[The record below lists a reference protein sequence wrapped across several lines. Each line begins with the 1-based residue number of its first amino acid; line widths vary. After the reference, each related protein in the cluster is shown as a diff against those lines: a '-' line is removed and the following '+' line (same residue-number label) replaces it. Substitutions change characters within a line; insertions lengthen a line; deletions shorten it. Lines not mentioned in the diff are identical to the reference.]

1 MTLILRDSLSTSQ
14 PVASALLLVSLIA
27 AGGIALGSIRFRGI
41 GLGTAGV
48 LFAGLL
54 AGHLGYHVDPT
65 IRQFLQEFGL
75 ALFVYTIG
83 LQLGPGFFASLKRQG
98 LALNL
103 MAAGVVLTGVG
114 LTLGMARWLG
124 LNLAAAVGLFAGAT
138 TNTPALGAATDAL
151 RSVGASPEML
161 AQPGVGY
168 SIAYPGAIVGIIAT
182 LVALRVLFRV
192 NPEQEAAAFKAER
205 SASIPP
211 LDRLNIEVTNPNL
224 EGVPLDQIPALGTLE
239 LVVSRV
245 RRCGEMAVHPAAGET
260 VIHVGDTLLAVGAPA
275 ALRSFQMIVGRPS
288 SEDLSQAP
296 GALTIRRVAVTNRE
310 VLGKTVGEL
319 NLPHTYGVAITR
331 VSRAEM
337 AFTAVPGIELQF
349 GDIVQLI
356 GEPQQLDRA
365 TQRLGNSI
373 KALDQTNYVPFFL
386 GLALGVICGLVPF
399 QLPGLPVPVR
409 LGLAGGPLLVA
420 LLLSRVGRIGRL
432 VWYMPAT
439 ANLAFR
445 ELGIVLFL
453 ACVGVKSGDTFA
465 ETLLSPAG
473 LKWAAAGIVI
483 TVVPILLAGW
493 VGRRVLK
500 QNFMTTCGLV
510 AGSMTDPPAL
520 AFANNTAG
528 SDAPSVA
535 YATVYPLT
543 MILRIVAGQVMVIA
557 LS

>member
-1 MTLILRDSLSTSQ
+1 MNLLRESLSSSQ
-14 PVASALLLVSLIA
+14 PVAAALLLVSLIA
-27 AGGIALGSIRFRGI
+27 AAGIALGSIRFRGI

-103 MAAGVVLTGVG
+103 MAAGVVALGVV
-114 LTLGMARWLG
+114 LTLALSQWLG
-124 LNLAAAVGLFAGAT
+124 IDLAAAVGLFAGAT

-151 RSVGASPEML
+151 RSTGAPTEVL

-182 LVALRVLFRV
+182 LVLLRVVLRI
-192 NPEQEAAAFKAER
+192 NPEQEAAAFNAER
-205 SASIPP
+205 SAAVAPP
-211 LDRLNIEVTNPNL
+211 ERLNLEVTNPNL
-224 EGVPLDQIPALGTLE
+224 DGLRVDQITSLGSLE
-239 LVVSRV
+239 LVVSRI
-245 RRCGEMAVHPAAGET
+245 RRRGESTVLPASNETKVHL
-260 VIHVGDTLLAVGAPA
+260 GDTLLAVGPRA
-275 ALRSFQMIVGRPS
+275 ALKSFQTIVGRPS
-288 SEDLSQAP
+288 TDDLIQAP
-296 GALTIRRVAVTNRE
+296 GALTIRRVAVTHRD

-319 NLPHTYGVAITR
+319 NLAQAFGVVVTR
-331 VSRAEM
+331 VSRAET
-337 AFTAVPGIELQF
+337 AFTAVPGIHLQF

-356 GEPQQLDRA
+356 GEPAQLDRA
-365 TQRLGNSI
+365 AQRLGNSI
-373 KALDQTNYVPFFL
+373 KALDQTNFVPFFL
-386 GLALGVICGLVPF
+386 GLALGVVGGLIPF
-399 QLPGLPVPVR
+399 TVPGLPVPVR

-420 LLLSRVGRIGRL
+420 LLLSRIGRIGRL
-432 VWYMPAT
+432 VWYMPGT

-453 ACVGVKSGDTFA
+453 ACVGVKSGDKFA
-465 ETLLSPAG
+465 DTLLSDAG
-473 LKWAAAGIVI
+473 LKYALAGMII

-493 VGRRVLK
+493 FGRYFLR

>member
-1 MTLILRDSLSTSQ
+1 MNLLRESLSSNQ
-14 PVASALLLVSLIA
+14 PVAAALLLISLIA
-27 AGGIALGSIRFRGI
+27 AAGIALGSVRFRGI

-103 MAAGVVLTGVG
+103 MAAGVVGLGVI
-114 LTLGMARWLG
+114 LTLALSRWLG
-124 LNLAAAVGLFAGAT
+124 IDLAAAVGLFAGAT

-151 RSVGASPEML
+151 RSTGAAPEVL

-182 LVALRVLFRV
+182 LVALRILLRI
-192 NPEQEAAAFKAER
+192 NPEQEAAAFNAER
-205 SASIPP
+205 SAAVAPP
-211 LDRLNIEVTNPNL
+211 ERLNLEVTNPNL
-224 EGVPLDQIPALGTLE
+224 EGLRLDQITSLGSLE
-239 LVVSRV
+239 LVISRI
-245 RRCGEMAVHPAAGET
+245 RRRGESTVLPASNDTEVHL
-260 VIHVGDTLLAVGAPA
+260 GDTLLAVGPRA
-275 ALRSFQMIVGRPS
+275 ALKSFQTIVGRPS
-288 SEDLSQAP
+288 TDDLIQAP
-296 GALTIRRVAVTNRE
+296 GALTIRRVAVTNRD

-319 NLPHTYGVAITR
+319 NLTQAFGVVVTR
-331 VSRAEM
+331 VSRAET
-337 AFTAVPGIELQF
+337 AFTAVPGIYLQF

-356 GEPQQLDRA
+356 GEPAQLDRA
-365 TQRLGNSI
+365 AQRLGNSI
-373 KALDQTNYVPFFL
+373 KALDQTNFVPFFL
-386 GLALGVICGLVPF
+386 GLALGVVGGLIPF
-399 QLPGLPVPVR
+399 QVPGLPVPVR

-420 LLLSRVGRIGRL
+420 LLLSRIGRIGRL
-432 VWYMPAT
+432 VWYMPGT

-453 ACVGVKSGDTFA
+453 ACVGVKSGDKFA
-465 ETLLSPAG
+465 DTLLSDAG
-473 LKWAAAGIVI
+473 LKYALAGMVI

-493 VGRRVLK
+493 FGRRFLR

>member
-1 MTLILRDSLSTSQ
+1 MNLLRESLSSSQ
-14 PVASALLLVSLIA
+14 PVAAALLLVSLIA
-27 AGGIALGSIRFRGI
+27 AGGIALGSVRFRGI

-103 MAAGVVLTGVG
+103 MAAGVVALGVI
-114 LTLGMARWLG
+114 LTLGLSRWLG
-124 LNLAAAVGLFAGAT
+124 IDLAAAVGLFAGAT

-151 RSVGASPEML
+151 RSTGASPEVL

-182 LVALRVLFRV
+182 LVVLRIVLRI

-205 SASIPP
+205 SAAVAPP
-211 LDRLNIEVTNPNL
+211 ERLNLEVTNPNL
-224 EGVPLDQIPALGTLE
+224 DGLRLDQITSLGSLE
-239 LVVSRV
+239 LVISRI
-245 RRCGEMAVHPAAGET
+245 RRRGEST
-260 VIHVGDTLLAVGAPA
+260 VIPASNETEVHLGDTLLAVGPRA
-275 ALRSFQMIVGRPS
+275 ALKSFQTIVGRPS
-288 SEDLSQAP
+288 TDDLIQAP
-296 GALTIRRVAVTNRE
+296 GALTIRRVAVTNRD

-319 NLPHTYGVAITR
+319 NLAQAFGVVVTR
-331 VSRAEM
+331 VSRAET
-337 AFTAVPGIELQF
+337 AFTAVPGIHLQF

-356 GEPQQLDRA
+356 GEPAQLDRA
-365 TQRLGNSI
+365 AQRLGNSI
-373 KALDQTNYVPFFL
+373 KALDQTNFVPFFL
-386 GLALGVICGLVPF
+386 GLALGVVGGLIPF
-399 QLPGLPVPVR
+399 QVPGLPVPVR

-420 LLLSRVGRIGRL
+420 LLLSRIGRIGRL
-432 VWYMPAT
+432 VWYMPGT

-453 ACVGVKSGDTFA
+453 ACVGIKSGDKFA
-465 ETLLSPAG
+465 ATLLSDTG
-473 LKWAAAGIVI
+473 LKYALAGMVI

-493 VGRRVLK
+493 FGRHFLR